1 MWGLLVKFIDDA
13 IKGSEETIENSAPKK
28 SNDDLDEELLKIIEG
43 SRANIIVVGTGGAGN
58 NTISRLNEIGIEG
71 AKTITVNTDA
81 QDLFYSV
88 SDKKLLL
95 GRQTCGGLG
104 AGGEPTIGEESAEE
118 SEEDIKEELEG
129 ADMVF
134 VTCGLGGGTGTG
146 SAPVISKVAK
156 KAGALTVA
164 VATMPFS
171 AEGVKR
177 RENAE
182 IGLAKLQE
190 NADTVIVIPNDKL
203 LEVAPNLPLNK
214 AFMASDEILGRA
226 VKGITELITKPGL
239 ISLDFADISS
249 IMKGSG
255 MAMIGMGESESGD
268 RAIESVHEA
277 LSSPLL
283 DIDISNAKGALINIS
298 GSSDLTLNEAE
309 KIVQIVGDRLDP
321 EANIIWG
328 AQIDEDLQNMIRT
341 TIVVSGVKSQYTIE
355 PKNDE
360 FEEIDIDDDFEGTV
374 LGQTED
380 APADPLDEFLD
391 GIF

>member
-1 MWGLLVKFIDDA
+1 MSCVI
-13 IKGSEETIENSAPKK
+13 
-28 SNDDLDEELLKIIEG
+28 
-43 SRANIIVVGTGGAGN
+43 
-58 NTISRLNEIGIEG
+58 IEG
-71 AKTITVNTDA
+71 AKTIAVNTDA

-360 FEEIDIDDDFEGTV
+360 FEEIDIDDDFEGTA

>member
-1 MWGLLVKFIDDA
+1 VKFIDDA

-28 SNDDLDEELLKIIEG
+28 SNDALDEELLKIIEG

-71 AKTITVNTDA
+71 AQTITVNTDA
-81 QDLFYSV
+81 QDLFYSTA
-88 SDKKLLL
+88 DKKLLL

-104 AGGEPTIGEESAEE
+104 AGGEPTVGEECAEE
-118 SEEDIKEELEG
+118 SEEDIREELEG
-129 ADMVF
+129 SDMVF

-146 SAPVISKVAK
+146 SAPIISKISK
-156 KAGALTVA
+156 KSGALTVA

-182 IGLAKLQE
+182 RGLEKLQ
-190 NADTVIVIPNDKL
+190 AASDTVIVIPNDKL

-214 AFMASDEILGRA
+214 AFMVSDEILGRA
-226 VKGITELITKPGL
+226 VKGITELITKTGL
-239 ISLDFADISS
+239 VSLDFADIRS

-298 GSSDLTLNEAE
+298 GSSDLTLQESE
-309 KIVQIVGDRLDP
+309 KIVQIVADKLDP

-328 AQIDEDLQNMIRT
+328 AQIDESLHNIIRT
-341 TIVVSGVKSQYTIE
+341 TIVVSGVKSKYNMASE
-355 PKNDE
+355 DDE
-360 FEEIDIDDDFEGTV
+360 FTDDDFE
-374 LGQTED
+374 D
-380 APADPLDEFLD
+380 ADFGETISSGAVNPQSDDPLDEFLD

>member
-1 MWGLLVKFIDDA
+1 MWGYFVKFIDDA
-13 IKGSEETIENSAPKK
+13 IKGSEESIEKSAPKK
-28 SNDDLDEELLKIIEG
+28 SNDALDEELIKLMDQ

-71 AKTITVNTDA
+71 AKTIAVNTDA
-81 QDLFYSV
+81 QDLFYTT

-104 AGGEPTIGEESAEE
+104 AGGEPTVGEESAEE
-118 SEEDIKEELEG
+118 SEEDIRQELDG

-146 SAPVISKVAK
+146 SAPVIAKVAK

-182 IGLAKLQE
+182 IGLEKLQE

-298 GSSDLTLNEAE
+298 GSSDLTLQESE
-309 KIVQIVGDRLDP
+309 KIVQIVADNLDP

-328 AQIDEDLQNMIRT
+328 AQIDEDLENMIRT
-341 TIVVSGVKSQYTIE
+341 TIVVSGVKSQYTIS
-355 PKNDE
+355 PSNDDLDDE
-360 FEEIDIDDDFEGTV
+360 FSDDFADAEI
-374 LGQTED
+374 LGEEQTPD
-380 APADPLDEFLD
+380 DPLDEFLD

>member
-1 MWGLLVKFIDDA
+1 VKFIDDA
-13 IKGSEETIENSAPKK
+13 IKESEESVENNNTLPETAE
-28 SNDDLDEELLKIIEG
+28 DDLDNELIEIIKQ
-43 SRANIIVVGTGGAGN
+43 SRAKITVVGTGGAGN

-71 AKTITVNTDA
+71 ARTITVNTDA
-81 QDLFYSV
+81 QDLFYSRA
-88 SDKKLLL
+88 DKKLLL
-95 GRQTCGGLG
+95 GRQICGGLG
-104 AGGEPTIGEESAEE
+104 AGGEPTVGEECAEE
-118 SEEDIKEELEG
+118 SEEDIREELEG
-129 ADMVF
+129 SDMVF

-146 SAPVISKVAK
+146 SAPIISKISK
-156 KAGALTVA
+156 KSGALTVA

-182 IGLAKLQE
+182 RGLEKLQ
-190 NADTVIVIPNDKL
+190 AASDTVIVIPNDKL

-214 AFMASDEILGRA
+214 AFMVSDEILGRA
-226 VKGITELITKPGL
+226 VKGITELITKTGL
-239 ISLDFADISS
+239 VSLDFADIRS

-298 GSSDLTLNEAE
+298 GSSDLTLQESE
-309 KIVQIVGDRLDP
+309 KIVQIVADKLDP

-328 AQIDEDLQNMIRT
+328 AQIDESLHNIIRT
-341 TIVVSGVKSQYTIE
+341 TIVVSGVKSKYNMASE
-355 PKNDE
+355 DDE
-360 FEEIDIDDDFEGTV
+360 FADDDFVDTDFGETISSGAV
-374 LGQTED
+374 NPQSD
-380 APADPLDEFLD
+380 DPLDEFLD